1 MNLKQ
6 KLSKKQSKITEHFTQ
21 SKIYIKTFCIYKIY
35 LISAKGYENAGVDF
49 LRVKRNGEVWTKM
62 RNVQDGLRV
71 QNIYDL
77 VSIEIYGIYKT
88 KNLTKE
94 KIKKYK
100 MTERKIIE
108 KYDDLSENELNAKT
122 TKMFVPKLILCL
134 LLWNAA
140 EAKTLMLMIP
150 DSHQNEVKSKIGNIF
165 INGLMCEKYTDNVSP
180 RKLIM
185 MTNLKIKQ
193 ISRCADCLASKTFVD
208 ITKH

>member
-1 MNLKQ
+1 
-6 KLSKKQSKITEHFTQ
+6 
-21 SKIYIKTFCIYKIY
+21 
-35 LISAKGYENAGVDF
+35 
-49 LRVKRNGEVWTKM
+49 M

-134 LLWNAA
+134 LL
-140 EAKTLMLMIP
+140 
-150 DSHQNEVKSKIGNIF
+150 
-165 INGLMCEKYTDNVSP
+165 
-180 RKLIM
+180 
-185 MTNLKIKQ
+185 
-193 ISRCADCLASKTFVD
+193 
-208 ITKH
+208 

>member
-77 VSIEIYGIYKT
+77 VLIEIYGIYKT

-108 KYDDLSENELNAKT
+108 KYDDLSENELNAKNNKEVCTKIDFMT
-122 TKMFVPKLILCL
+122 TVMKFCRGENV
-134 LLWNAA
+134 NVN
-140 EAKTLMLMIP
+140 
-150 DSHQNEVKSKIGNIF
+150 DSRLTSKWSQVKNRKHIYQWFNVWKIHWQCKSK
-165 INGLMCEKYTDNVSP
+165 K
-180 RKLIM
+180 
-185 MTNLKIKQ
+185 TNHDDESQ
-193 ISRCADCLASKTFVD
+193 N
-208 ITKH
+208 